1 MSWFGNELLP
11 AVMDALHEP
20 GGSGEF
26 RTPKTA
32 AQLASWLREVG
43 NESEASYVEGM
54 SPVGLRELLGWL
66 PTEEA

>member
-26 RTPKTA
+26 RAPKTA
-32 AQLASWLREVG
+32 AQLASWLRDTG
-43 NESEASYVEGM
+43 CESEARFVEGM
-54 SPVGLRELLGWL
+54 TPEGLSELLGWL